1 METLVE
7 RKFHPVT
14 LPLLKGRDEVLSS
27 ATAKKELKISAAK
40 AALEEL
46 HKMFSDRRFTSD
58 DFIKQKAVEREMEN

>member
-7 RKFHPVT
+7 RKVRPVA
-14 LPLLKGRDEVLSS
+14 LPLLKGRGEVLTS
-27 ATAKKELKISAAK
+27 AAEKKELKISAAK

-58 DFIKQKAVEREMEN
+58 DFIKQKAIEREIQ